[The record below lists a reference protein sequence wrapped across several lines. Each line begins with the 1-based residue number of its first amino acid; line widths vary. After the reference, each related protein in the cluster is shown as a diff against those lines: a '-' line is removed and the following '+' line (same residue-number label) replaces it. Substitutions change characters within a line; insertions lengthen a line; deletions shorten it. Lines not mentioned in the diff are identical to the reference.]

1 MKNAFGAALRLT
13 GCPFH
18 SGQLFFF
25 TDANIFSKNV
35 LVCLLG
41 ERADVV

>member
-25 TDANIFSKNV
+25 TDANIFSKMT

>member
-1 MKNAFGAALRLT
+1 MKKAFWAALRFT

-25 TDANIFSKNV
+25 TDANIFSKNA

-41 ERADVV
+41 GRADVV

>member
-1 MKNAFGAALRLT
+1 MEKAFWAALRLI

-25 TDANIFSKNV
+25 TYANIFSKNTV
-35 LVCLLG
+35 VCLLG
-41 ERADVV
+41 GQANVV

>member
-1 MKNAFGAALRLT
+1 MEKAFWAALRLI

-25 TDANIFSKNV
+25 TYANISKNTV
-35 LVCLLG
+35 VCLLG
-41 ERADVV
+41 GQANVV